1 MRGAALR
8 ALALLFVLA
17 AVPARGADELANL
30 VWLEAPQPL
39 PETGFLAAGGR
50 TETFAA
56 WRGRAVVL
64 NFWATWCPPC
74 VEEMP
79 SLDRLAAAH
88 GGPHLDV
95 VAMAL
100 DRADE
105 QRILDFYRRIGIDRL
120 AIYRD
125 PDLELAAALGIFGLP
140 TTLLVDHDGMVVARL
155 VGEAVWDSAAA
166 QAVVLALAERARQAQ
181 QAQQAA
187 PDDG

>member
-1 MRGAALR
+1 MKGAA
-8 ALALLFVLA
+8 ALVLLLLLA
-17 AVPARGADELANL
+17 VVPARAADELANL
-30 VWLEAPQPL
+30 VWLETPQPL

-56 WRGRAVVL
+56 LRGRALVV

-79 SLDRLAAAH
+79 SLDRLAAAQ
-88 GGPHLDV
+88 GGPHLAV

-100 DRADE
+100 DRGDE
-105 QRILDFYRRIGIDRL
+105 QRILDFYRRHGIRHLDV
-120 AIYRD
+120 YRD
-125 PDLELAAALGIFGLP
+125 PDLEFAAALGIFGLP

-155 VGEAVWDSAAA
+155 VGEAVWDGAAA

-181 QAQQAA
+181 GAQQAA
-187 PDDG
+187 PDDR